1 MLIKKKRN
9 RVPVIYFCLI
19 FHSNQIELSL
29 IMNTKTKMIIKW
41 YGWEHLKKNASLIS
55 LNTVHHNYV
64 WILMTK
70 PKFDRI
76 FINSHS
82 GIRVSF
88 NWFISTCSDVLLYMR
103 RDLFVLLERTIHQFD
118 NGCTRTIN
126 VIHSVMA
133 SIDSPDHHS
142 PKQTANYQNLSSRVW
157 FIH

>member
-1 MLIKKKRN
+1 MIYNKSTRMYTWIWNKKNKYVNKKKRN

-70 PKFDRI
+70 PKFDCI
-76 FINSHS
+76 FINSHY
-82 GIRVSF
+82 GIRVYIQLVHIYMFWCPALHETGLICFAWENDSSI
-88 NWFISTCSDVLLYMR
+88 WQWLYPY
-103 RDLFVLLERTIHQFD
+103 H
-118 NGCTRTIN
+118 
-126 VIHSVMA
+126 
-133 SIDSPDHHS
+133 
-142 PKQTANYQNLSSRVW
+142 
-157 FIH
+157 